1 MLPKLLIANR
11 GEIACRIQR
20 TCKRLGVQT
29 VAVFSDADRN
39 AMHVAMADEAIYLG
53 GSAAR
58 ESYLN
63 AEKLIQA
70 AQRSGAVAIHPGY
83 GFLSENAAFAKSV
96 TDAGLI
102 FVGPPSS
109 AIAMMGSKSGSK
121 RIMDD
126 AGVACTPGYHGA
138 DQSLERLRKEAQ
150 RVGFPLMLKADAG
163 GGGKGM
169 RIVESMNELD
179 ENVESCRRE
188 ALSSFK
194 DDKILMERYVRKARH
209 VEFQIF
215 ADSFGNVIH
224 LFERDCSVQ
233 RRHQKVLEES
243 PAPMLD
249 PKLRSEMGRAAVQAA
264 KVHFLCSSPTPFPAL
279 SLSLSLPV
287 LLCFACVVVVAI
299 LARLS
304 DD

>member
-1 MLPKLLIANR
+1 
-11 GEIACRIQR
+11 
-20 TCKRLGVQT
+20 
-29 VAVFSDADRN
+29 
-39 AMHVAMADEAIYLG
+39 
-53 GSAAR
+53 
-58 ESYLN
+58 
-63 AEKLIQA
+63 
-70 AQRSGAVAIHPGY
+70 
-83 GFLSENAAFAKSV
+83 
-96 TDAGLI
+96 
-102 FVGPPSS
+102 
-109 AIAMMGSKSGSK
+109 
-121 RIMDD
+121 
-126 AGVACTPGYHGA
+126 
-138 DQSLERLRKEAQ
+138 
-150 RVGFPLMLKADAG
+150 
-163 GGGKGM
+163 M
-169 RIVESMNELD
+169 RIVESMKELD

-264 KVHFLCSSPTPFPAL
+264 KVHFLCSSPTPFAL